1 MDDLNGPEYMDG
13 VGSNQASESQPENHN
28 IMATTLIA
36 SPRKLPNGQWG
47 AYCASAKVGDLL
59 TIRTAAGK
67 EWQAR
72 VTSITDSGVCV
83 TCTTGPFRDGVVRS
97 TTRPI
102 NVTRTGCCCGSVEE
116 YGKDSD
122 CWTCRHDS

>member
-1 MDDLNGPEYMDG
+1 
-13 VGSNQASESQPENHN
+13 
-28 IMATTLIA
+28 MATSLIA

-47 AYCASAKVGDLL
+47 AYCAAAKVGDLL

-72 VTSITDSGVCV
+72 VVDITDAGVCI
-83 TCTTGPFRDGVVRS
+83 TCSTGPFRSGVVRS
-97 TTRPI
+97 TSTRSTSA
-102 NVTRTGCCCGSVEE
+102 TRTGCRCGSVEE
-116 YGKDSD
+116 FSKPTD

>member
-1 MDDLNGPEYMDG
+1 
-13 VGSNQASESQPENHN
+13 
-28 IMATTLIA
+28 MATSLIA

-47 AYCASAKVGDLL
+47 AYCAAAKVGDLL

-72 VTSITDSGVCV
+72 VTSITDAGVCI
-83 TCTTGPFRDGVVRS
+83 TCSTGPFRSGVVRS
-97 TTRPI
+97 TDTRSTSA
-102 NVTRTGCCCGSVEE
+102 TRTGCRCGSVEE
-116 YGKDSD
+116 YTKATD

>member
-1 MDDLNGPEYMDG
+1 M
-13 VGSNQASESQPENHN
+13 ASS
-28 IMATTLIA
+28 LIA

-47 AYCASAKVGDLL
+47 AYCAAAKVGDLL

-72 VTSITDSGVCV
+72 VVDITDAGVCI
-83 TCTTGPFRDGVVRS
+83 TCS
-97 TTRPI
+97 
-102 NVTRTGCCCGSVEE
+102 TGCRCGSVEE
-116 YGKDSD
+116 FSKPTD

>member
-1 MDDLNGPEYMDG
+1 M
-13 VGSNQASESQPENHN
+13 ASS
-28 IMATTLIA
+28 LIA

-47 AYCASAKVGDLL
+47 AYCAAAQVGDLL

-83 TCTTGPFRDGVVRS
+83 TCSTGPFRSGVVRS
-97 TTRPI
+97 TDTRSTSA
-102 NVTRTGCCCGSVEE
+102 TRTGCRCGSVEE
-116 YGKDSD
+116 YTKATD

>member
-1 MDDLNGPEYMDG
+1 
-13 VGSNQASESQPENHN
+13 
-28 IMATTLIA
+28 MATSLIA

-47 AYCASAKVGDLL
+47 AYCANPSVKVGDIL

-72 VTSITDSGVCV
+72 VVDITDSG
-83 TCTTGPFRDGVVRS
+83 TCITSSMDRTSNSGGKPFARS
-97 TTRPI
+97 TSA
-102 NVTRTGCCCGSVEE
+102 TRTGCRCGSVEE
-116 YGKDSD
+116 FTKATD

>member
-1 MDDLNGPEYMDG
+1 
-13 VGSNQASESQPENHN
+13 
-28 IMATTLIA
+28 MATSSVIA

-47 AYCASAKVGDLL
+47 AYCSNPSVKVGDLL

-72 VTSITDSGVCV
+72 VTSITDAGVCI
-83 TCTTGPFRDGVVRS
+83 TCSTGPFRSGVVHSTAARS
-97 TTRPI
+97 TSA
-102 NVTRTGCCCGSVEE
+102 TRTGCRCGSVEE
-116 YGKDSD
+116 YTKDSD

>member
-1 MDDLNGPEYMDG
+1 
-13 VGSNQASESQPENHN
+13 
-28 IMATTLIA
+28 MANLIA

-47 AYCASAKVGDLL
+47 AYCSNPSVKVGDLL

-72 VTSITDSGVCV
+72 VVDITDAGVCI
-83 TCTTGPFRDGVVRS
+83 TCSTGPFRSGVVHSTAARS
-97 TTRPI
+97 TSA
-102 NVTRTGCCCGSVEE
+102 TRTGCRCGSVEE
-116 YGKDSD
+116 FSKPSD

>member
-1 MDDLNGPEYMDG
+1 
-13 VGSNQASESQPENHN
+13 
-28 IMATTLIA
+28 MATSLIA

-47 AYCASAKVGDLL
+47 AYCANPSVKVGDLL

-72 VTSITDSGVCV
+72 VVDITDAGVCI
-83 TCTTGPFRDGVVRS
+83 TCSIAPFRSGVVRS
-97 TTRPI
+97 TSMRSTSA
-102 NVTRTGCCCGSVEE
+102 TRTGCRCGSVEE
-116 YGKDSD
+116 YTKATD